1 MHKTIAIQRVHVR
14 GEYLELSTEIP
25 DNVQDLVGNA
35 EYLTNMGCGLQGLVD
50 SIWKV
55 LCSAV
60 QYVVVFQS
68 ATLFNRR
75 KNI

>member
-35 EYLTNMGCGLQGLVD
+35 EYLTNMGPGLHGLLD
-50 SIWKV
+50 SIWRV
-55 LCSAV
+55 LSSAV
-60 QYVVVFQS
+60 QYIEVFKS
-68 ATLFNRR
+68 ATCF
-75 KNI
+75 KG